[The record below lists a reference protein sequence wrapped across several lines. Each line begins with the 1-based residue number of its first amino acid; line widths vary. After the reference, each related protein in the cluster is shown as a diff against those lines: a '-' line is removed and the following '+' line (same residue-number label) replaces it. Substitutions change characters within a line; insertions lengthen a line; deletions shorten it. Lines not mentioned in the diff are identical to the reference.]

1 MQPHRASNLKFSLWF
16 VRLCYIS
23 ASVAVLYKGDC
34 IRVKYV
40 LPLNHPE
47 KSKQMRRILRRD
59 RLWKNTAGRQVI
71 QKTAQIF
78 RTMRILSENV
88 KNTCFFS
95 GFAVKYIVH
104 HSVPQRKESNL
115 FVCAAWD
122 NNKKRKGRYIMA
134 RANNRLTAGK
144 IVCRV
149 LIVILTTLILTVI
162 ALYLLMLVIAKGPS
176 PSAKKLFVCTVKE
189 TSAIG
194 FLANWY
200 YSDEEIAEYLGSF
213 RDNTT
218 EEVTN
223 PELVKIAPKT
233 EGQPAT
239 DSSGKVQPETELVDV
254 SGKTFRGK
262 LLKIKDPSRVYV
274 GISGQ
279 YGAEYEGKRVL
290 DMVAEYGALAAINAG
305 GFEDLNGVGNGGTPL
320 GMVVS
325 QGEVRWGMMDTSYDI
340 IGFDNDNI
348 LHVGTMTGQQ
358 AKDIGIRDAVC
369 FGPVLIVNG
378 KPVNEEKALG
388 GGFNPR
394 SAIGQAADGTVLL
407 LVIDGRQ
414 ANSLGATYD
423 DIIDIMLKNGAVNA
437 ANLDG
442 GSSSHMIYQN
452 EIITV
457 CSSLYG
463 PRRMP
468 TCWLVAPEN

>member
-1 MQPHRASNLKFSLWF
+1 M
-16 VRLCYIS
+16 
-23 ASVAVLYKGDC
+23 
-34 IRVKYV
+34 
-40 LPLNHPE
+40 
-47 KSKQMRRILRRD
+47 
-59 RLWKNTAGRQVI
+59 
-71 QKTAQIF
+71 AQ
-78 RTMRILSENV
+78 
-88 KNTCFFS
+88 
-95 GFAVKYIVH
+95 A
-104 HSVPQRKESNL
+104 
-115 FVCAAWD
+115 
-122 NNKKRKGRYIMA
+122 KKRLSI
-134 RANNRLTAGK
+134 GK
-144 IVCRV
+144 IIGRV
-149 LIVILTTLILTVI
+149 LIVILTTLILVVI

-176 PSAKKLFVCTVKE
+176 KSAKKLFVCSVKE
-189 TSAIG
+189 TSAVG
-194 FLANWY
+194 FLADWY

-218 EEVTN
+218 DEVTN
-223 PELVKIAPKT
+223 AELVQIKPQTA
-233 EGQPAT
+233 GQPSA
-239 DSSGKVQPETELVDV
+239 DDKVQPETELVDV
-254 SGKTFRGK
+254 SGSTFRGK

-279 YGAEYEGKRVL
+279 YGADFEGKRVL
-290 DMVAEYGALAAINAG
+290 EMASEYGALAAINAG

-325 QGEVRWGMMDTSYDI
+325 QGQLRWGGMDTSYDI
-340 IGFDNDNI
+340 IGFDNNNI

-358 AKDIGIRDAVC
+358 AMNLGIRDAVC

-378 KPVNEEKALG
+378 KPLNENESLG

-394 SAIGQAADGTVLL
+394 SAIGQTADGTVLL

-442 GSSSHMIYQN
+442 GSSSHMIYNN

-463 PRRMP
+463 PRKMP
-468 TCWLVAPEN
+468 TCWLVAPET

>member
-1 MQPHRASNLKFSLWF
+1 M
-16 VRLCYIS
+16 
-23 ASVAVLYKGDC
+23 
-34 IRVKYV
+34 
-40 LPLNHPE
+40 
-47 KSKQMRRILRRD
+47 
-59 RLWKNTAGRQVI
+59 
-71 QKTAQIF
+71 AQ
-78 RTMRILSENV
+78 
-88 KNTCFFS
+88 
-95 GFAVKYIVH
+95 A
-104 HSVPQRKESNL
+104 
-115 FVCAAWD
+115 
-122 NNKKRKGRYIMA
+122 KKR
-134 RANNRLTAGK
+134 LTVGK
-144 IVCRV
+144 IIGRV
-149 LIVILTTLILTVI
+149 LIVFFTTLLLIII
-162 ALYLLMLVIAKGPS
+162 ALYMLMLVIAKGPS
-176 PSAKKLFVCTVKE
+176 NSAKSKFVNTMNE
-189 TSAIG
+189 TSALKFIPKMY
-194 FLANWY
+194 FTQ
-200 YSDEEIAEYLGSF
+200 EEIAEYVGSF

-218 EEVTN
+218 DEVTN
-223 PELVKIAPKT
+223 ADLVTIAPKT
-233 EGQPAT
+233 VGQPAV
-239 DSSGKVQPETELVDV
+239 DENGKIQPETELVDV
-254 SGKTFRGK
+254 SGSTFRGK

-279 YGAEYEGKRVL
+279 YGPEYEGKKVL

-325 QGEVRWGMMDTSYDI
+325 QGELRWGMMDTSYDI
-340 IGFDNDNI
+340 IGFDSNNI

-358 AKDIGIRDAVC
+358 AMDLGIRDAVC

-378 KPVNEEKALG
+378 KPVNEEKDLG

-394 SAIGQAADGTVLL
+394 SAIGQTSDGTVLL

-442 GSSSHMIYQN
+442 GSSSHMIYEG

-468 TCWLVAPEN
+468 TCWLVAPES

>member
-1 MQPHRASNLKFSLWF
+1 M
-16 VRLCYIS
+16 
-23 ASVAVLYKGDC
+23 
-34 IRVKYV
+34 
-40 LPLNHPE
+40 
-47 KSKQMRRILRRD
+47 
-59 RLWKNTAGRQVI
+59 
-71 QKTAQIF
+71 AQ
-78 RTMRILSENV
+78 
-88 KNTCFFS
+88 
-95 GFAVKYIVH
+95 A
-104 HSVPQRKESNL
+104 
-115 FVCAAWD
+115 
-122 NNKKRKGRYIMA
+122 KKR
-134 RANNRLTAGK
+134 LTVGK
-144 IVCRV
+144 IIGRV
-149 LIVILTTLILTVI
+149 LIVFFTTLLLIII
-162 ALYLLMLVIAKGPS
+162 ALYMLMLVIAKGPS
-176 PSAKKLFVCTVKE
+176 NWAKSKFVNTMNE
-189 TSAIG
+189 TSALKFIPKMY
-194 FLANWY
+194 FTQ
-200 YSDEEIAEYLGSF
+200 EEIAEYVGSF

-218 EEVTN
+218 DEVTN
-223 PELVKIAPKT
+223 ADLVTIAPKT
-233 EGQPAT
+233 VGQPAV
-239 DSSGKVQPETELVDV
+239 DENGKIQPETELVDV
-254 SGKTFRGK
+254 SGSTFRGK

-279 YGAEYEGKRVL
+279 YGPEYEGKKVL

-325 QGEVRWGMMDTSYDI
+325 QGELRYGMMDTSYDI
-340 IGFDNDNI
+340 IGFDSNNI

-358 AKDIGIRDAVC
+358 AMDLGIRDAVC

-378 KPVNEEKALG
+378 KPVNEEKDLG

-394 SAIGQAADGTVLL
+394 SAIGQTSDGTVLL

-442 GSSSHMIYQN
+442 GSSSHMIYEG

-468 TCWLVAPEN
+468 TCWLVAPES

>member
-1 MQPHRASNLKFSLWF
+1 M
-16 VRLCYIS
+16 
-23 ASVAVLYKGDC
+23 
-34 IRVKYV
+34 
-40 LPLNHPE
+40 
-47 KSKQMRRILRRD
+47 
-59 RLWKNTAGRQVI
+59 
-71 QKTAQIF
+71 AQ
-78 RTMRILSENV
+78 
-88 KNTCFFS
+88 
-95 GFAVKYIVH
+95 A
-104 HSVPQRKESNL
+104 
-115 FVCAAWD
+115 
-122 NNKKRKGRYIMA
+122 KKR
-134 RANNRLTAGK
+134 LTVGK
-144 IVCRV
+144 IIGRV
-149 LIVILTTLILTVI
+149 LIVFFTTLLLIII
-162 ALYLLMLVIAKGPS
+162 ALYMLMLVIAKGPS
-176 PSAKKLFVCTVKE
+176 NSAKSKFVNTMNE
-189 TSAIG
+189 TSALKFIPKMY
-194 FLANWY
+194 FTQ
-200 YSDEEIAEYLGSF
+200 EEIAEYVGSF

-218 EEVTN
+218 DEVTN
-223 PELVKIAPKT
+223 ADLVTIAPKT
-233 EGQPAT
+233 VGQPAV
-239 DSSGKVQPETELVDV
+239 DENGKIQPETELVDV
-254 SGKTFRGK
+254 SGSTFRGK

-279 YGAEYEGKRVL
+279 YGPEYEGKKVL

-325 QGEVRWGMMDTSYDI
+325 QGELRWGMMDTSYDI
-340 IGFDNDNI
+340 IGFDSNNI

-358 AKDIGIRDAVC
+358 AMDLGIRDAVC

-378 KPVNEEKALG
+378 KPVNEEKDLG

-394 SAIGQAADGTVLL
+394 SAIGQTSDGTVLL

-442 GSSSHMIYQN
+442 GSSSHMIYEG

-468 TCWLVAPEN
+468 TCWLVAPET

>member
-1 MQPHRASNLKFSLWF
+1 M
-16 VRLCYIS
+16 
-23 ASVAVLYKGDC
+23 
-34 IRVKYV
+34 
-40 LPLNHPE
+40 
-47 KSKQMRRILRRD
+47 
-59 RLWKNTAGRQVI
+59 
-71 QKTAQIF
+71 AQ
-78 RTMRILSENV
+78 
-88 KNTCFFS
+88 
-95 GFAVKYIVH
+95 A
-104 HSVPQRKESNL
+104 
-115 FVCAAWD
+115 
-122 NNKKRKGRYIMA
+122 KKR
-134 RANNRLTAGK
+134 LTPGK
-144 IVCRV
+144 IIGRI
-149 LIVILTTLILTVI
+149 LIVILTTLILLVI

-176 PSAKKLFVCTVKE
+176 PTAKRRFVCTMKE
-189 TSAIG
+189 TSALKFIPG
-194 FLANWY
+194 LYF
-200 YSDEEIAEYLGSF
+200 SEEEIAEYLGSF

-218 EEVTN
+218 DEVTN
-223 PELVKIAPKT
+223 AELIQITPKNAPG
-233 EGQPAT
+233 EQAV
-239 DSSGKVQPETELVDV
+239 DENGKVQPETELVDV
-254 SGKTFRGK
+254 SGSTFRGK

-279 YGAEYEGKRVL
+279 YGQEYEGKRVL
-290 DMVAEYGALAAINAG
+290 EMVAEYGALAAINAG

-325 QGEVRWGMMDTSYDI
+325 QGQLRWGAMDTSYDI
-340 IGFDNDNI
+340 IGFDSNNI

-358 AKDIGIRDAVC
+358 AMDLGIRDAVC

-378 KPVNEEKALG
+378 KPVNEEKELG

-468 TCWLVAPEN
+468 TCWLVAPES

>member
-1 MQPHRASNLKFSLWF
+1 M
-16 VRLCYIS
+16 
-23 ASVAVLYKGDC
+23 
-34 IRVKYV
+34 
-40 LPLNHPE
+40 
-47 KSKQMRRILRRD
+47 
-59 RLWKNTAGRQVI
+59 
-71 QKTAQIF
+71 AQ
-78 RTMRILSENV
+78 
-88 KNTCFFS
+88 
-95 GFAVKYIVH
+95 A
-104 HSVPQRKESNL
+104 
-115 FVCAAWD
+115 
-122 NNKKRKGRYIMA
+122 KKR
-134 RANNRLTAGK
+134 LTVGK
-144 IVCRV
+144 IIGRV
-149 LIVILTTLILTVI
+149 LIVFFTTLLLIII
-162 ALYLLMLVIAKGPS
+162 ALYMLMLVIAKGPS
-176 PSAKKLFVCTVKE
+176 NSAKSKFVNTMNE
-189 TSAIG
+189 TSALKFIPKMY
-194 FLANWY
+194 FTQ
-200 YSDEEIAEYLGSF
+200 EEIAEYVGSF

-218 EEVTN
+218 DEVTN
-223 PELVKIAPKT
+223 ADLVTIAPKT
-233 EGQPAT
+233 VGQPAV
-239 DSSGKVQPETELVDV
+239 DENGKIQPETELVDV
-254 SGKTFRGK
+254 SGSTFRGK

-279 YGAEYEGKRVL
+279 YGAEYEGKKVL

-325 QGEVRWGMMDTSYDI
+325 QGELRWGMMDTSYDI
-340 IGFDNDNI
+340 IGFDSNNI

-358 AKDIGIRDAVC
+358 AMDLGIRDAVC

-378 KPVNEEKALG
+378 KPVNEEKDLG

-394 SAIGQAADGTVLL
+394 SAIGQTSDGTVLL

-442 GSSSHMIYQN
+442 GSSSHMIYEG

-468 TCWLVAPEN
+468 TCWLVAPES

>member
-1 MQPHRASNLKFSLWF
+1 M
-16 VRLCYIS
+16 
-23 ASVAVLYKGDC
+23 
-34 IRVKYV
+34 
-40 LPLNHPE
+40 
-47 KSKQMRRILRRD
+47 
-59 RLWKNTAGRQVI
+59 
-71 QKTAQIF
+71 AQ
-78 RTMRILSENV
+78 
-88 KNTCFFS
+88 
-95 GFAVKYIVH
+95 A
-104 HSVPQRKESNL
+104 
-115 FVCAAWD
+115 
-122 NNKKRKGRYIMA
+122 KKR
-134 RANNRLTAGK
+134 LTVGK
-144 IVCRV
+144 IIGRV
-149 LIVILTTLILTVI
+149 LIVFFTTLLLIII
-162 ALYLLMLVIAKGPS
+162 ALYMLMLVIAKGPS
-176 PSAKKLFVCTVKE
+176 KSAKGKFVNTMNE
-189 TSAIG
+189 TSALKFIPKMY
-194 FLANWY
+194 FTQ
-200 YSDEEIAEYLGSF
+200 EEIAEYVGSF

-218 EEVTN
+218 DEVTN
-223 PELVKIAPKT
+223 ADLVTIAPKT
-233 EGQPAT
+233 VGQPAV
-239 DSSGKVQPETELVDV
+239 DENGKIQPETELVDV
-254 SGKTFRGK
+254 SGSTFRGK

-279 YGAEYEGKRVL
+279 YGPEYEGKKVL

-325 QGEVRWGMMDTSYDI
+325 QGELRWGMMDTSYDI
-340 IGFDNDNI
+340 IGFDSNNI

-358 AKDIGIRDAVC
+358 AMDLGIRDAVC

-378 KPVNEEKALG
+378 KPVNEEKDLG

-394 SAIGQAADGTVLL
+394 SAIGQTSDGTVLL

-442 GSSSHMIYQN
+442 GSSSHMIYEG

-468 TCWLVAPEN
+468 TCWLVAPES

>member
-1 MQPHRASNLKFSLWF
+1 MAQAKK
-16 VRLCYIS
+16 RLTPGKIIC
-23 ASVAVLYKGDC
+23 
-34 IRVKYV
+34 
-40 LPLNHPE
+40 
-47 KSKQMRRILRRD
+47 RILI
-59 RLWKNTAGRQVI
+59 V
-71 QKTAQIF
+71 
-78 RTMRILSENV
+78 
-88 KNTCFFS
+88 FF
-95 GFAVKYIVH
+95 
-104 HSVPQRKESNL
+104 
-115 FVCAAWD
+115 
-122 NNKKRKGRYIMA
+122 
-134 RANNRLTAGK
+134 
-144 IVCRV
+144 
-149 LIVILTTLILTVI
+149 TTLILLVI

-176 PSAKKLFVCTVKE
+176 PYAKERFVNSVKE

-200 YSDEEIAEYLGSF
+200 FTDEEIAAYLGSF

-223 PELVKIAPKT
+223 ADLIKIAPKT
-233 EGQPAT
+233 NDAPAA
-239 DSSGKVQPETELVDV
+239 DGSGNVQKETELVDV
-254 SGKTFRGK
+254 SGSTFRGK

-325 QGEVRWGMMDTSYDI
+325 QGELRWGGMGTTYDI
-340 IGFDNDNI
+340 IGFDNNNI

-358 AKDIGIRDAVC
+358 AMDIGIRDAVC

-378 KPVNEEKALG
+378 KPVNEEKDLG
-388 GGFNPR
+388 GGYNPR
-394 SAIGQAADGTVLL
+394 SAIGQTADGTVLL

-423 DIIDIMLKNGAVNA
+423 DVIEIMMQNGAVNA

-442 GSSSHMIYQN
+442 GSSSHMIYEN

-468 TCWLVAPEN
+468 TCWLVAPES

>member
-1 MQPHRASNLKFSLWF
+1 M
-16 VRLCYIS
+16 
-23 ASVAVLYKGDC
+23 
-34 IRVKYV
+34 
-40 LPLNHPE
+40 
-47 KSKQMRRILRRD
+47 
-59 RLWKNTAGRQVI
+59 
-71 QKTAQIF
+71 AQ
-78 RTMRILSENV
+78 
-88 KNTCFFS
+88 
-95 GFAVKYIVH
+95 A
-104 HSVPQRKESNL
+104 
-115 FVCAAWD
+115 
-122 NNKKRKGRYIMA
+122 KKR
-134 RANNRLTAGK
+134 LTVGK
-144 IVCRV
+144 IIGRV
-149 LIVILTTLILTVI
+149 LIVFFTTLLLIII
-162 ALYLLMLVIAKGPS
+162 ALYMLMLVIAKGPS
-176 PSAKKLFVCTVKE
+176 NSAKSKFVNTMNE
-189 TSAIG
+189 TSALKFIPKMY
-194 FLANWY
+194 FTQ
-200 YSDEEIAEYLGSF
+200 EEIAEYVGSF

-218 EEVTN
+218 DEVTN
-223 PELVKIAPKT
+223 ADLVTIAPKT
-233 EGQPAT
+233 VGQPAV
-239 DSSGKVQPETELVDV
+239 DENGKIQPETELVDV
-254 SGKTFRGK
+254 SGSTFRGK

-279 YGAEYEGKRVL
+279 YGPEYEGKKVL

-325 QGEVRWGMMDTSYDI
+325 QGELRWGMMDTSYDI
-340 IGFDNDNI
+340 IGFDSNNI

-358 AKDIGIRDAVC
+358 AMDLGIRDAVC

-378 KPVNEEKALG
+378 KPVNEEKDLG

-394 SAIGQAADGTVLL
+394 SAIGQTSDGTVHL

-442 GSSSHMIYQN
+442 GSSSHMIYEG

-468 TCWLVAPEN
+468 TCWLVAPES

>member
-1 MQPHRASNLKFSLWF
+1 M
-16 VRLCYIS
+16 
-23 ASVAVLYKGDC
+23 
-34 IRVKYV
+34 
-40 LPLNHPE
+40 
-47 KSKQMRRILRRD
+47 
-59 RLWKNTAGRQVI
+59 
-71 QKTAQIF
+71 AQ
-78 RTMRILSENV
+78 
-88 KNTCFFS
+88 
-95 GFAVKYIVH
+95 A
-104 HSVPQRKESNL
+104 
-115 FVCAAWD
+115 
-122 NNKKRKGRYIMA
+122 KKR
-134 RANNRLTAGK
+134 LTVGK
-144 IVCRV
+144 IIGRV
-149 LIVILTTLILTVI
+149 LIVFFTTLLLIII
-162 ALYLLMLVIAKGPS
+162 ALYMLMLVIAKGPS
-176 PSAKKLFVCTVKE
+176 NSAKSKFVNTMNE
-189 TSAIG
+189 TSALKFIPKMY
-194 FLANWY
+194 FTQ
-200 YSDEEIAEYLGSF
+200 EEIAEYVGSF

-218 EEVTN
+218 DEVTN
-223 PELVKIAPKT
+223 ADLVTIAPKT
-233 EGQPAT
+233 VGQPAV
-239 DSSGKVQPETELVDV
+239 DENGKIQPETELVDV
-254 SGKTFRGK
+254 SGSTFRGK

-279 YGAEYEGKRVL
+279 YGPEYEGKKVL

-325 QGEVRWGMMDTSYDI
+325 QGELRYGMMDTSYDI
-340 IGFDNDNI
+340 IGFDSNNI

-358 AKDIGIRDAVC
+358 AMDLGIRDAVC

-378 KPVNEEKALG
+378 KPVNEEKDLG

-394 SAIGQAADGTVLL
+394 SAIGQTSDGTVLL

-442 GSSSHMIYQN
+442 GSSSHMIYEG

-468 TCWLVAPEN
+468 TCWLVAPES

>member
-1 MQPHRASNLKFSLWF
+1 M
-16 VRLCYIS
+16 
-23 ASVAVLYKGDC
+23 
-34 IRVKYV
+34 
-40 LPLNHPE
+40 
-47 KSKQMRRILRRD
+47 
-59 RLWKNTAGRQVI
+59 
-71 QKTAQIF
+71 AQ
-78 RTMRILSENV
+78 
-88 KNTCFFS
+88 
-95 GFAVKYIVH
+95 A
-104 HSVPQRKESNL
+104 
-115 FVCAAWD
+115 
-122 NNKKRKGRYIMA
+122 KK
-134 RANNRLTAGK
+134 RLTAGK
-144 IVCRV
+144 IIGRV
-149 LIVILTTLILTVI
+149 LIVFLTTLILLVI

-176 PSAKKLFVCTVKE
+176 ESAKKLFVCTVKE

-200 YSDEEIAEYLGSF
+200 YTDEEIAGYLGSF

-218 EEVTN
+218 DEVTD
-223 PELVKIAPKT
+223 PQMVQIAAKT
-233 EGQPAT
+233 VGQPAA
-239 DSSGKVQPETELVDV
+239 DGSGKVQAETELVDV
-254 SGKTFRGK
+254 SGSTFRGK

-290 DMVAEYGALAAINAG
+290 EMTAEYGALAAINAG

-325 QGEVRWGMMDTSYDI
+325 QGDLRWGALDTSYDI
-340 IGFDNDNI
+340 IGFDNNNI

-358 AKDIGIRDAVC
+358 AMDLGIRDAVC

-378 KPVNEEKALG
+378 KPVNESEPLG

-394 SAIGQAADGTVLL
+394 SAIGQTADGTVLL

-442 GSSSHMIYQN
+442 GSSSHMIYNN

-463 PRRMP
+463 PRKMP
-468 TCWLVAPEN
+468 TCWLVAPET